1 MLKGAIRLSKHFILT
16 LPDMNGCFMLKNRVI
31 KQGVA
36 VLVGYGLAAVI
47 FVFLGRVIHHNWET
61 LSQQN
66 ISVRWPFLLL
76 ASAAGLLNV
85 VSHYCIYR
93 VILIKNDPALEVSHR
108 KLFGIFIYSWLAR
121 YVPGKIWLP
130 LGKVYLGVRS
140 GLDKGS
146 MVLSSFFETVLST
159 LSQLLA
165 TIIAFLIFFRYL
177 YPPSHL
183 FMVLLIAGTLFVFIV
198 IQRPILGFLTK
209 RAFERVVKSEMSLQ
223 SLLSYKDM
231 LQIICYYFIPTL
243 LVCFSFL
250 SVTVAVIDLPASYYP
265 AIVGSYAVANF
276 LAKVTLITPAGL
288 GVKEGILAGL
298 LSPLMSLPL
307 AIGAIVASRLLSVG
321 VDIFAFVL
329 YKAYGKLSIS
339 R

>member
-1 MLKGAIRLSKHFILT
+1 M
-16 LPDMNGCFMLKNRVI
+16 NRVI
-31 KQGVA
+31 KQGFA
-36 VLVGYGLAAVI
+36 VLFGYGLAAIV
-47 FVFLGRVIHHNWET
+47 FFFLGRVIYHNWDT

-66 ISVRWPFLLL
+66 ISVRWPFLVL
-76 ASAAGLLNV
+76 ASATGLLNV
-85 VSHYCIYR
+85 VSHYYIYR
-93 VILIKNDPALEVSHR
+93 LILMKNDPVLEVSHG

-121 YVPGKIWLP
+121 YVPGKVWLP
-130 LGKVYLGVRS
+130 LGKVYLGVRA

-165 TIIAFLIFFRYL
+165 TIVAFLIFFRYL

-183 FMVLLIAGTLFVFIV
+183 FIILLIAGTLFAFII
-198 IQRPILGFLTK
+198 IQRPILSFLTK
-209 RAFERVVKSEMSLQ
+209 RAFERVVKTEMSPQ
-223 SLLSYKDM
+223 SLLSYKEM
-231 LQIICYYFIPTL
+231 LKIISYYFIPTL
-243 LVCFSFL
+243 LVSFSFL
-250 SVTVAVIDLPASYYP
+250 SVTVAVIDISPSYYL
-265 AIVGSYAVANF
+265 AIVGSYAVASF

-288 GVKEGILAGL
+288 GVREGILAGL

-321 VDIFAFVL
+321 VDVFAFVL
-329 YKAYGKLSIS
+329 YKAYGKISIS